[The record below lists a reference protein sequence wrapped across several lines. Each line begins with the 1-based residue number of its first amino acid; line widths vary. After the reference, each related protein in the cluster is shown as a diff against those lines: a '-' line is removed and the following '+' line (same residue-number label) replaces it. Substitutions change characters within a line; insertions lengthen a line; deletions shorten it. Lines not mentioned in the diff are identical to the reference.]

1 MDSFTHTL
9 LATGLMAA
17 AYYVGAYFAYRK
29 GARVGYQIGVA
40 QANRFHE
47 LLAALGD
54 EEKAQEQS
62 QYELFGDEEDDFEQR

>member
-9 LATGLMAA
+9 IATGLLAA
-17 AYYVGAYFAYRK
+17 SYYIGAYFAYRK
-29 GARVGYQIGVA
+29 GVKVGYQVGVA

-47 LLAALGD
+47 LLAILGD
-54 EEKAQEQS
+54 EAKAEEQS